1 VKTLRVLLVV
11 GGYIAALLWAY
22 STLVSPHFAYDGYK
36 LAWPDAKSMVWLT
49 TLSLVPALFMP
60 YALSKPSAMILW
72 WLYIAA
78 YIPSIFIPA
87 LSLTMPFEQLVPLQ
101 LCLLL
106 CMGFLRFTS
115 TARLLAIGRIEL
127 SPALFWSVF
136 WIAWSACIAFI
147 CMHFRADI
155 LLANVA
161 SLFTGGSEY
170 AIRSAF
176 VVELSHAG
184 RILGYVTGQVSQAL
198 DPYLIAFGIVHRRRA
213 CLVAGIL
220 GQLLVFS
227 VTGLKIILF
236 SSVFL
241 AGLFLIMRRWQ
252 HWRRSF
258 GLILTTGVTAM
269 ILLSAVAD
277 MTTKGVIFSSLITR
291 RTLAAPG
298 LLTGFYF
305 EHFSHVSHAGVGFRF
320 SQNSGPYFGPPQ
332 EIGLAYFGSA
342 DVDANA
348 NFWAEGFAD
357 FGMAGIVGFTLLV
370 AFMVWIYD
378 SIFAVHSLEL
388 GALMTAMPALNLS
401 NTAPTT
407 VLLTHGALATAL
419 LLYLTPWKSREAA
432 EPEAQTEETAS
443 EFSPALSG

>member
-1 VKTLRVLLVV
+1 VKKVRVVLVV
-11 GGYIAALLWAY
+11 GGYIAVFLWAY
-22 STLVSPHFAYDGYK
+22 STAVSPHFAYDGYK
-36 LAWPDAKSMVWLT
+36 LAWPDAKSMTWLT
-49 TLSLVPALFMP
+49 FLALVPALFMP
-60 YALSKPSAMILW
+60 YSLPKPSAMILW
-72 WLYIAA
+72 WLYLAA
-78 YIPSIFIPA
+78 YIPSIFVPA
-87 LSLTMPFEQLVPLQ
+87 LSLTMPFEQLVPLE

-106 CMGFLRFTS
+106 CMGFLRLAS
-115 TARLLAIGRIEL
+115 SAKLLAIRRIQL

-136 WIAWSACIAFI
+136 WMAWSAGIVFI
-147 CMHFRADI
+147 CMHFRLSI
-155 LLANVA
+155 LVANVA
-161 SLFTGGSEY
+161 SLFAGGSEY
-170 AIRSAF
+170 TIRSAF
-176 VVELSHAG
+176 VAELSQAG

-213 CLVAGIL
+213 CLVAGII
-220 GQLLVFS
+220 GQLLVFM

-258 GLILTTGVTAM
+258 GLILTSGVTA
-269 ILLSAVAD
+269 LVLFSAAAD
-277 MTTKGVIFSSLITR
+277 MATKGVVFSSLVTR

-320 SQNSGPYFGPPQ
+320 SRNSGPYFGPPQ

-357 FGMAGIVGFTLLV
+357 FGIPGILGFTLLV
-370 AFMVWIYD
+370 GFMIWIYD
-378 SIFAVHSLEL
+378 SIFAAHSLEL

-419 LLYLTPWKSREAA
+419 LLYLSPWTSRDVR
-432 EPEAQTEETAS
+432 EPESEAQEGAS
-443 EFSPALSG
+443 EFSPALSS